1 MNDFDVT
8 IVGAGLA
15 GLQFARLVASQG
27 CRVLLIDRK
36 QSLDERIH
44 TTGIFVRKTL
54 EDFDIPQHCLGP
66 VIRHVSLFSPAH
78 KELEFVSDE
87 DEFRV
92 ARMQT
97 LYLHYLN
104 DCLRVGVQF
113 FPETSYLDHE
123 VSNGLLSINLRRGP
137 DRCVVRSRLLVGCDG
152 ARSRVAEKLGLD
164 LNREWIV
171 GVEDVFT
178 GARMEGPPRLCCFL
192 DPTLAPGYIGWI
204 AHDGFETHVGVG
216 GYSQKFD
223 PISALDR
230 FKAKLVNILDLDR
243 AKRTERRGG
252 RIPVGGVLKN
262 ISNEYGILIGD
273 AAGAVSPL
281 TAGGLDPCMRLS
293 STAASVVISYLRSND
308 TQILKSYSGDLFRA
322 KFTSRLWA
330 RRIASHLS
338 SKLIAEMTCTALR
351 LPIFKEIARHI
362 FFGRTSF
369 PDVKPGI
376 ALINP
381 KTDGKLTAC

>member
-1 MNDFDVT
+1 MNDFDVA

-78 KELEFVSDE
+78 KELEFVSGE